1 MPVQASVELQDASP
15 VTLRHHA
22 ASRDNDGDGM
32 RRTMLSMMLALAVMP
47 LQAQVVP
54 VQTGAPPGQQAGIA
68 ADGIRTEATVIVDGT
83 QPGPG
88 LWLVRNGSH
97 DLWILGTLSP
107 LPAKMQWQSK
117 RVEEVI
123 ANAQEVIRPPGVSL
137 GVDVGWFKGLTL
149 VPSVLGARKNPGGK
163 LLQQVVS
170 PASYERWKTLKAQ
183 YIGNDGG
190 IEKWR
195 PLFAA
200 QELYKQAMK
209 KAGLDNA
216 KSVWPVI
223 TKAIET
229 HHPNVTVT
237 QVKITI
243 TDPKPLIKEFS
254 KTTLDDTACF
264 DSTMARIET
273 NLDAMRA
280 RANAWATGDIEALQT
295 LPTANQ
301 YQACM
306 DAVSDAGIGRKL
318 GFRDAQRQSEAKWMA
333 AAEAA
338 LNKNTVTFAALDMT
352 ELLGG
357 DGVLSKLKA
366 KGYTV
371 LAPDE

>member
-1 MPVQASVELQDASP
+1 
-15 VTLRHHA
+15 
-22 ASRDNDGDGM
+22 M
-32 RRTMLSMMLALAVMP
+32 RKTILAMTMAMVVMP
-47 LQAQVVP
+47 LQAQVAPTQAGASP
-54 VQTGAPPGQQAGIA
+54 VQQATVA
-68 ADGIRTEATVIVDGT
+68 ADGIRTEATVVVDGT

-88 LWLVRNGSH
+88 LWLVRNGAH

-123 ANAQEVIRPPGVSL
+123 ANSQEVIRPPGVSL

-149 VPSVLGARKNPGGK
+149 LPSVLGARKNPDGK
-163 LLQQVVS
+163 TLQQMVS
-170 PASYERWKTLKAQ
+170 PQSYERWKILKAR
-183 YIGNDGG
+183 YIGSDGG

-200 QELYKQAMK
+200 QELYKEAMK

-264 DSTMARIET
+264 DSTMTRIET

-295 LPTANQ
+295 LPMANQ

-318 GFRDAQRQSEAKWMA
+318 GFRDAQRQADAKWMA

-338 LNKNTVTFAALDMT
+338 LNKNAVTFAALDMK
-352 ELLGG
+352 ELLGA
-357 DGVLSKLKA
+357 DGFLSKLKA
-366 KGYTV
+366 KGYMV

>member
-1 MPVQASVELQDASP
+1 
-15 VTLRHHA
+15 
-22 ASRDNDGDGM
+22 M
-32 RRTMLSMMLALAVMP
+32 RKTMLAMTMALAALP
-47 LQAQVVP
+47 LQAQVPPAQAV
-54 VQTGAPPGQQAGIA
+54 APPLQQATVA
-68 ADGIRTEATVIVDGT
+68 ADGIRTEATMIVDGT

-88 LWLVRNGSH
+88 LWLVRKGNH
-97 DLWILGTLSP
+97 DLWILGTISP

-117 RVEEVI
+117 RVEDVI

-137 GVDVGWFKGLTL
+137 SVDVGWFKGLTL
-149 VPSVLGARKNPGGK
+149 VPSVLGARKNPDGK
-163 LLQQVVS
+163 TLQQMVS
-170 PASYERWKTLKAQ
+170 PQSYERWKILKAR
-183 YIGNDGG
+183 YIGSDGG

-209 KAGLDNA
+209 KADLDNA

-264 DSTMARIET
+264 DSTMTRIET

-295 LPTANQ
+295 LPMANQ

-318 GFRDAQRQSEAKWMA
+318 GFRDAQRQADAKWMA

-338 LNKNTVTFAALDMT
+338 LNKNAVTFAALDMK
-352 ELLGG
+352 ELLGA
-357 DGVLSKLKA
+357 DGFLSKLKA
-366 KGYTV
+366 KGYMV

>member
-1 MPVQASVELQDASP
+1 
-15 VTLRHHA
+15 
-22 ASRDNDGDGM
+22 M
-32 RRTMLSMMLALAVMP
+32 RLTMLALALGSMIAMP
-47 LQAQVVP
+47 LPAQQAAP
-54 VQTGAPPGQQAGIA
+54 SSAAPPQALP
-68 ADGIRTEATVIVDGT
+68 ADGIRTEATVVVTGE

-107 LPAKMQWQSK
+107 LPAGMQWQSK
-117 RVEEVI
+117 QVENVI
-123 ANAQEVIRPPGVSL
+123 ANAQEVIRPPEVSL
-137 GVDVGWFKGLTL
+137 DVDVGWFKGLTL
-149 VPSVLGARKNPGGK
+149 LPSMLGARKNPGGK
-163 LLQQVVS
+163 TLQQVVS
-170 PASYERWKTLKAQ
+170 PQSYARWKALKAR
-183 YIGNDGG
+183 YVGNDGG

-209 KAGLDNA
+209 KSGLDNG

-223 TKAIET
+223 NRAIEAS
-229 HHPNVTVT
+229 HPSVTLT
-237 QVKITI
+237 RVKITI

-264 DSTMARIET
+264 DNTMARIET

-280 RANAWATGDIEALQT
+280 RANAWATGDIAALQT
-295 LPTANQ
+295 LPVANQ

-318 GFRDAQRQSEAKWMA
+318 GFRDAQRQAEARWMA

-338 LNKNTVTFAALDMT
+338 LDKNTVTFAVLDIQGMT
-352 ELLGG
+352 GP
-357 DGVLSKLKA
+357 DGYLAKLKA
-366 KGYTV
+366 RGYTV